1 MPGRTIKRS
10 TADIKLS
17 SYDDLFGETP
27 VHADAVEVMIKE
39 LHDFD
44 NHPFHVNDDEDM
56 AELVQSVRDKGILV
70 PLTVRPKDEGY
81 EIISG
86 HRRKHAA
93 EIAGLFKVPVMIREL
108 SDEDAVD
115 IMIYSNI
122 QRTNILPSEKAMA
135 YRLQMEIMK
144 HQGKKGTS
152 APDAVGKKYG
162 DNARKVQRY
171 IRLTYLHKDFMNLID
186 NGKLTMQAGYWLSFL
201 DEQGQGWILKIFR
214 QYRKL
219 PSGRTAQQLKEQQD
233 DHVLTLDSAETL
245 ILGNSYR
252 RKVSLKPKRIDQ
264 FFSPEYDAEQI
275 EEIIYELLER
285 WKNEQE

>member
-1 MPGRTIKRS
+1 MSGRTIKRS